1 MAGTDIDI
9 NDPKVQRV
17 LLIVLVGIVISGI
30 LIWFQILPTMKE
42 YSVKEKERN
51 EKQARVTQ
59 IKNVISELKSLKE
72 SVKRLQFETDSL
84 EQMFLDKSDISALM
98 NDLARIA
105 AREGIKAASFKPD
118 TKKTVTKPYYIEKK
132 YEVVLIGGYHQIGS
146 FLEELTKLD
155 LILKVS
161 DMKIE
166 ENKNLKSLISK
177 LKLKEFGDL
186 DKDLPSVQATFY
198 LTTFSQK

>member
-17 LLIVLVGIVISGI
+17 LIILLVGIVVSGV
-30 LIWFQILPTMKE
+30 LVWFQILPISKD
-42 YSVKEKERN
+42 YALKDKERN
-51 EKQARVTQ
+51 EKRAQVTR
-59 IKNVISELKSLKE
+59 IKNVISELESLKA
-72 SVKRLQFETDSL
+72 SVHKLEYECDSL
-84 EQMFLDKSDISALM
+84 RQMFLDKSDMSLLM

-105 AREGIKAASFKPD
+105 AREGIKASNFKPD
-118 TKKTVTKPYYIEKK
+118 PKSVERKYYTEKK
-132 YEVVLIGGYHQIGS
+132 YKVVLIGGYHQIGS

-166 ENKNLKSLISK
+166 ENKGLKSVLAKLNLK
-177 LKLKEFGDL
+177 EYGEL
-186 DKDLPSVQATFY
+186 DAAVPSIQSTFY
-198 LTTFSQK
+198 LTTFSYKK